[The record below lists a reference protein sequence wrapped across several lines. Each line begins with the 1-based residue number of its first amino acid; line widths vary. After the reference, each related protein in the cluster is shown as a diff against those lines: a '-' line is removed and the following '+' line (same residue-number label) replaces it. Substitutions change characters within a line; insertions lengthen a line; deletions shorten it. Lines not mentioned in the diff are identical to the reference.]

1 MKKDFG
7 QYDGPGGN
15 TGPGPIGSNRSL
27 LTRLRQVR
35 TFTSLRTPAYRFYWA
50 AVLCQMA
57 AMNMQMLARS
67 LLIYKIT
74 DSTLILGLMGGFHAL
89 PMLFLSLFGGV
100 IADRVQKKYVM
111 LAGQAG
117 SAVVS
122 LVIALSLTTGYLS
135 ADNAGSWWVLA
146 VAAVFQGTIM
156 GLMMPSR
163 QAYLPEIVGQ
173 ERLLNA
179 ISLSNVGM
187 SAMRLL
193 APAAAGFLIGENYN
207 YELVYFTMTGLYVLA
222 VVFVLFL
229 PKGGM
234 MAVRGSGALA
244 DIKEGLR
251 YLRGETT
258 LFLVMIITL
267 FAVVLSMPYGML
279 MPVFTEDILKNSIG
293 EPVGAGGLGVLMSV
307 SGIGAIVGSLLFA
320 SLPNKKRGLLFLI
333 SCLVMGLAL
342 AGFASSS
349 TWELSLGIIIVVG
362 LGQTG
367 FMTLSNTLIQYYVD
381 DQYRGRVMSIFMM
394 QFGLTSF
401 GTLLAGALSESLGV
415 QWVIGGFASGLTVLT
430 LFALVF
436 IPRVRR
442 LD

>member
-1 MKKDFG
+1 VKKDFHHH
-7 QYDGPGGN
+7 DGPGKNIGAEPIAGSGN
-15 TGPGPIGSNRSL
+15 L
-27 LTRLRQVR
+27 LVRLKQVR
-35 TFTSLRTPAYRFYWA
+35 TFASLRIPAYRFYWA

-67 LLIYKIT
+67 SLIFKLT
-74 DSTLILGLMGGFHAL
+74 GSTMMLGLMGVFNAL
-89 PMLFLSLFGGV
+89 PMLVLSLFGGI

-111 LAGQAG
+111 LAGQTG
-117 SAVVS
+117 SALVS
-122 LVIALSLTTGYLS
+122 LAIALSLTAGYLS
-135 ADNAGSWWVLA
+135 TEHAGSWWVLA

-173 ERLLNA
+173 EQLLNA

-193 APAAAGFLIGENYN
+193 APAIAGFLIGDSYN
-207 YELVYFTMTGLYVLA
+207 YAVVYYTMTGLYVLA
-222 VVFVLFL
+222 VVLVFFL

-234 MAVRGSGALA
+234 IAVRGSGALA
-244 DIKEGLR
+244 DIREGLR

-258 LFLVMIITL
+258 LLLLMLITL
-267 FAVVLSMPYGML
+267 VAVVLSMPFGML
-279 MPVFTEDILKNSIG
+279 MPAFTEGILG
-293 EPVGAGGLGVLMSV
+293 VGPTGLGVIMSV
-307 SGIGAIVGSLLFA
+307 SGAGAIVGSLTFA
-320 SLPNKKRGLLFLI
+320 SLPNKKRGLLYLI
-333 SCLVMGLAL
+333 SCLTMGLAL
-342 AGFASSS
+342 VAFAAS
-349 TWELSLGIIIVVG
+349 TTWTLSLGIIVIVG

-381 DQYRGRVMSIFMM
+381 DRYRGRVMSILMM

-401 GTLLAGALSESLGV
+401 GTFLAGLLSESLGV
-415 QWVIGGFASGLTVLT
+415 QWVIGGFAAILVVLS

-436 IPRVRR
+436 IPRIRR